1 VWWLTPTPIRL
12 LMLVVL
18 NMVVGSNTTLGDP
31 GNNLAGITL
40 SLWYNT
46 CNQQNFARMDIYSGS
61 ALSTVFLAVIRQTGP
76 DGGKLV
82 AANNNCPKSGVCNS
96 PGVYSPNNKS
106 QAWLQDPYVI
116 LLTDNF

>member
-1 VWWLTPTPIRL
+1 
-12 LMLVVL
+12 MLVVL

-31 GNNLAGITL
+31 GNNAAGITL

-61 ALSTVFLAVIRQTGP
+61 VSSTVTLWVVRQSGP

-82 AANNNCPKSGVCNS
+82 ATNNNCPKSGVCNS

-106 QAWLQDPYVI
+106 QACLLDPYVI
-116 LLTDNF
+116 LCTDNF